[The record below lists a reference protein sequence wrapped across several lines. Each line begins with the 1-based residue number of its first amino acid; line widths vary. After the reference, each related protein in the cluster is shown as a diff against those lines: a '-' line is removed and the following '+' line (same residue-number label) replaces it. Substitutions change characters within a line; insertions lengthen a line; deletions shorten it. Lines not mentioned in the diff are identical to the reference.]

1 MASNGIRVH
10 DEILIPLGEIQLSY
24 VRAGGPGGQN
34 VNKVA
39 SKAVLRFNLRDSP
52 SLPEPARQRAL
63 TRLASR
69 LTSAGEL
76 VLTSAAH
83 RTQPRNRAA
92 VLERLRA
99 LLAAAVRAPRPRTRT
114 RPSRAVE
121 ERRLAAKRS
130 RAEIKRARRIPLD

>member
-1 MASNGIRVH
+1 MASKGIRVH

-39 SKAVLRFNLRDSP
+39 SKAVLRFNLRNSP

-76 VLTSAAH
+76 VLTSAAY

-99 LLAAAVRAPRPRTRT
+99 ILAAAVRAPRPRTRT
-114 RPSRAVE
+114 RPSRAAE
-121 ERRLAAKRS
+121 ERRLAAKRA